1 MISISNRLTVR
12 RRDWLPGVIYL
23 ILAGAV
29 LGPLLAPG
37 YILTLDMIFAPNMGF
52 DTQLYGLEGGPI
64 AAAPLF
70 LLLQL
75 VSKIAPMWLIQ
86 KIILFLI
93 FFAAALGAHRLFP
106 IKGAGR
112 YFAGMLYAVNPF
124 TYIRFITGQWMILAA
139 YAVVPFAIKSFIDL
153 LKEGGIRNTVKVAL
167 LATLTAALSTHIL
180 FMLFLA
186 FLIIFLARIVKER
199 HEPVSLIKTVKA
211 VALSG
216 GMFLMLNL
224 YWLNLFFTEG
234 RAIVSQLSEID
245 LYVFAPIATS
255 PLNVA
260 FSVASM
266 HGFWR
271 GGYIYTQ
278 DILPFWWVIY
288 VLILFLATY
297 GFIVSYSAGRQRWVT
312 IPLAVSAIVGFILA
326 LGMSS
331 GMTRPLFSW
340 LSNNVPFF
348 IAFRDSQIF
357 IALLCLGYAYLGGFS
372 VNELAQKLRKQIRRP
387 IRIGV
392 GVILIIVLLTPFLY
406 SLPIFGLWGQ
416 VRATDY
422 PEEWYEVNNYLNQDE
437 TDFNVLFLPWH
448 LYMDYDWLP
457 NKDIRLGDPAGKFFD
472 KPVIRGDNV
481 EIAGIYSASTNPISR
496 YVEFLLARGEEID
509 NLGELLAPL
518 NVKYVIL
525 AQEADYE
532 SYSFLYQQE
541 DLSVELTN
549 SGLVLFKNEHP
560 VARAYTGDSI
570 IYIKGLAE
578 YLELSKTQD
587 VMEHLYLIEEGTNY
601 TDSTEMQPIDAVRK
615 SPVRYQVE
623 GIKGEWLVFTVPQ
636 NISTGHWEFNGQES
650 RNNLGFMPAFI
661 SAEGEGDI
669 TYTRFRQ
676 VYLPGYIVSALTL
689 VILIL
694 AYFGRGKIGRLI
706 PRYHRGKDN

>member
-1 MISISNRLTVR
+1 MISISNRLAAG
-12 RRDWLPGVIYL
+12 RRDWLPYVIYF
-23 ILAGAV
+23 ILAGAI

-37 YILTLDMIFAPNMGF
+37 YILSLDMVFAPNMGF
-52 DTQLYGLEGGPI
+52 DTQLYGLEGGPM

-86 KIILFLI
+86 KIIFFLI
-93 FFAAALGAHRLFP
+93 FFTAAFGAHRLFP
-106 IKGAGR
+106 IKGVGR

-124 TYIRFITGQWMILAA
+124 TYVRFITGQWMILAA
-139 YAVVPFAIKSFIDL
+139 YAVVPFAIKAFIDL

-180 FMLFLA
+180 FMLFLT
-186 FLIIFLARIVKER
+186 FLLIFLVRMVKER
-199 HEPVSLIKTVKA
+199 HKPVNLIKTVKV

-216 GMFLMLNL
+216 GMFLLLNL

-234 RAIVSQLSEID
+234 RAIVSQLSEMD
-245 LYVFAPIATS
+245 LYVFAPIAIP

-260 FSVASM
+260 STVASM

-271 GGYIYTQ
+271 GGYIYIQ

-297 GFIVSYSAGRQRWVT
+297 GFIVSYSVGRQRWVT

-340 LSNNVPFF
+340 LSDTVPFF

-357 IALLCLGYAYLGGFS
+357 VTLLCLGYAYLGSFA
-372 VNELAQKLRKQIRRP
+372 VNELAQKLRKQMRRS
-387 IRIGV
+387 IKIGV
-392 GVILIIVLLTPFLY
+392 GVILIIVLLTPSLY

-416 VRATDY
+416 VKATDY
-422 PEEWYEVNNYLNQDE
+422 PREWSEVNNYLNKDE

-448 LYMDYDWLP
+448 LYMDYSWLP
-457 NKDIRLGDPAGKFFD
+457 NKDIRLGNPAGKFFD
-472 KPVIRGDNV
+472 KPIIRGDNV
-481 EIAGIYSASTNPISR
+481 EITSIYSVSTNPISR
-496 YVEFLLARGEEID
+496 YVEFLLARGGEID

-518 NVKYVIL
+518 NVKYVVL
-525 AQEADYE
+525 AQETDYA

-549 SGLVLFKNEHP
+549 SGLVLFRNEHT
-560 VARAYTGDSI
+560 VARAYAGDSI
-570 IYIKGLAE
+570 IYIKDLAE

-587 VMEHLYLIEEGTNY
+587 VMEHLYLIEEGVSY
-601 TDSTEMQPIDAVRK
+601 TSSTEMQRLNVVQK
-615 SPVRYQVE
+615 SLVRYQVD
-623 GIKGEWLVFTVPQ
+623 GIKREWLVFTVPQ
-636 NISTGHWEFNGQES
+636 NISTRYWAFNGQES
-650 RNNLGFMPAFI
+650 RNNLGFMPAFV
-661 SAEGEGDI
+661 STEGG
-669 TYTRFRQ
+669 
-676 VYLPGYIVSALTL
+676 G
-689 VILIL
+689 
-694 AYFGRGKIGRLI
+694 
-706 PRYHRGKDN
+706 